1 MGDILHLHASCV
13 AINGQGVLLV
23 GASGAGKSDL
33 ALRLIDR
40 GAQLVADDQVAII
53 QSDRKLEASVPEAI
67 GGMLEVR
74 GLGIF
79 QFNYSKK
86 ITLSLV
92 VALDISGDIERLP
105 APETVQYLG
114 VTLPQIR
121 LHGFEVSAAIKVEW
135 ALKALADGSLQVGFL
150 RE

>member
-1 MGDILHLHASCV
+1 MSDILHLHASCV

-40 GAQLVADDQVAII
+40 GAHLVADDRVDIVREAQGLVA
-53 QSDRKLEASVPEAI
+53 SAPESI
-67 GGMLEVR
+67 CGMLEVR

-79 QFNYSKK
+79 RFSYCQKV
-86 ITLSLV
+86 TLSLMV
-92 VALDISGDIERLP
+92 SLETSSDIERLP
-105 APETVQYLG
+105 HPEMVHYLG
-114 VTLPQIR
+114 SSLPQIH
-121 LHGFEVSAAIKVEW
+121 LHGFEVSTAVKVEW
-135 ALKALADGSLQVGFL
+135 ALRALSDGSLQVGAL